1 MTTGYIEESILISM
15 LQCLT
20 ADNALCIRC
29 LLATGMRINDCL
41 SLKREA
47 VKATYSM
54 NPLSPLLI
62 YREAKT
68 GKLREV
74 NLSPQLCLELTERPM
89 QKSEWCFPG
98 RDATKHR
105 TRQAVWKDLKRV
117 SKLYRVN
124 HKRILANIGPHTAR
138 KVYAVKLYR
147 EAEKKGLYEPL
158 EVVRKDLN
166 HADRAVTFLYA
177 LADKVSGKSRRLT

>member
-68 GKLREV
+68 GKLREAH
-74 NLSPQLCLELTERPM
+74 LSPQLCLELTEKRM
-89 QKSEWCFPG
+89 VFPWAG
-98 RDATKHR
+98 RYKAPNE
-105 TRQAVWKDLKRV
+105 ASGVEGLKAGV
-117 SKLYRVN
+117 
-124 HKRILANIGPHTAR
+124 
-138 KVYAVKLYR
+138 
-147 EAEKKGLYEPL
+147 EAL
-158 EVVRKDLN
+158 
-166 HADRAVTFLYA
+166 
-177 LADKVSGKSRRLT
+177 